1 VRVSVVRPA
10 AGAVFVLCATL
21 AAQEAP
27 PAFEV
32 ASIRQNTVDKGI
44 PYVPNPPDGITLINR
59 PLESLVRFA
68 YDVQFFRVVGM
79 PAWANEER
87 FDIDA
92 KAGRPITEAERR
104 LMLRSLLIER
114 FGLKT
119 HFEQREQTVY
129 VMTRV
134 RPDDSLGRGL
144 KPRPDCAAANSP
156 CVSGGSAIPPA
167 GRLSVN
173 ATTSDALATG
183 LVSSVLESMVV
194 NESKLEGRFD
204 VELSWRP
211 ENLGADPNDSRPS
224 FFTAV
229 AEQWGM
235 KLTAQRRPVDVLVID
250 QIDRPKPN

>member
-1 VRVSVVRPA
+1 VRVSLVKPT
-10 AGAVFVLCATL
+10 AGAVFLLCATL
-21 AAQEAP
+21 AAQEPP

-32 ASIRQNTVDKGI
+32 ASIRRNTVDKGI

-92 KAGRPITEAERR
+92 KAARPITDAERR

-119 HFEQREQTVY
+119 HFEPREQTVY
-129 VMTRV
+129 VMSRV
-134 RPDDSLGRGL
+134 VPDGPPGRGL
-144 KPRPDCAAANSP
+144 KPRPDCAAANPP

-167 GRLSVN
+167 GRLAIS
-173 ATTSDALATG
+173 ATTLDTLASG

-194 NESKLEGRFD
+194 NESRLEGRFD

-211 ENLGADPNDSRPS
+211 ESVGADPNDSRPS

-229 AEQWGM
+229 VEQWGM
-235 KLTAQRRPVDVLVID
+235 RLTPQRRPVEVLVID
-250 QIDRPKPN
+250 RIERPKPN